1 MPLAF
6 ATGAAAE
13 SRKTIGWTVFGG
25 MLAATT
31 LAIFV
36 VPVLFV
42 LITKI
47 SYGKKIKRLK
57 DETRQIEDVD
67 KAILDDGRI

>member
-1 MPLAF
+1 MVYEKRTLF
-6 ATGAAAE
+6 CL
-13 SRKTIGWTVFGG
+13 FGG
-25 MLAATT
+25 MIAATT

-47 SYGKKIKRLK
+47 SYGKKLKR
-57 DETRQIEDVD
+57 IEEQHLEEQNVD
-67 KAILDDGRI
+67 RNIIEGHM